1 MNQRLV
7 KRGSQNS
14 EKKFIGV
21 GELFKKTW
29 RIYKENFWTLIKVT
43 FIPSFLLFLICWI
56 ATTHYPLPFSLKWII
71 FHFFSTI
78 LLYNLPINNTVETNL
93 TQTVQ
98 LKPQTTTNNNS
109 VINTNEIPSNND
121 VEEEK
126 QETIVLDKKE
136 NKRIITTKKELY
148 KNVLTTENENCN
160 DEKTIASIEK
170 EELTSNVNEET
181 ETEIE
186 TQVLEKKAFV
196 LGFQISENKGC
207 TPLTVT
213 YSIECDAST
222 EVKVDFGNGTHSKN
236 TSSTITYDKPGIYIL
251 NVLATDKSGK
261 CKNISETIEVFST
274 PVPVAIIDADSDCK
288 ENCIVYF
295 YNYSKGV
302 HEYHW
307 DFGDQNYSGLK
318 NPTHY
323 YTKASTKQIKL
334 KVVSE
339 NMCADSIYL
348 DAPFSSKSEF
358 SIVFPNAFI
367 PSEGGSNNG
376 QYSLYNYDSDIFY
389 PISKGVIYYKLEIY
403 SRNGQL
409 LFQTTDINQGW
420 DGYYKYQL
428 MPQDVYLWK
437 ATGKFENNETFEL
450 AGDITLIRK

>member
-1 MNQRLV
+1 MNL
-7 KRGSQNS
+7 N
-14 EKKFIGV
+14 EKNI
-21 GELFKKTW
+21 
-29 RIYKENFWTLIKVT
+29 ENFFKSNFENHRINPEPNVWNKIEKQLALRKFLKFSPSHFNVYYLSTIVLI
-43 FIPSFLLFLICWI
+43 
-56 ATTHYPLPFSLKWII
+56 
-71 FHFFSTI
+71 FSTI
-78 LLYNLPINNTVETNL
+78 LLYNLPINNAVETNL
-93 TQTVQ
+93 TQMVQ
-98 LKPQTTTNNNS
+98 FKPQTTTTNNNP
-109 VINTNEIPSNND
+109 VINTKEILSNND
-121 VEEEK
+121 IDEEK
-126 QETIVLDKKE
+126 QETILRDKKE
-136 NKRIITTKKELY
+136 NKRIITAKNEFKD
-148 KNVLTTENENCN
+148 NVLTTENESSSAV
-160 DEKTIASIEK
+160 ETTTTPEK
-170 EELTSNVNEET
+170 EELTNSVNEET
-181 ETEIE
+181 ETETE
-186 TQVLEKKAFV
+186 TLVLEKKAFV
-196 LGFQISENKGC
+196 LGFQISEKEGC
-207 TPLTVT
+207 APLTIT
-213 YSIECDAST
+213 YTIECETST
-222 EVKVDFGNGTHSKN
+222 GVKVDLGNGTHSKN
-236 TSSTITYDKPGIYIL
+236 TSSTITYDKPGIYTL

-318 NPTHY
+318 DPTHF
-323 YTKASTKQIKL
+323 YTKASSKQIKL

-348 DAPFSSKSEF
+348 DAPFSNKSEF

-367 PSEGGSNNG
+367 PSVGGSNNG
-376 QYSLYNYDSDIFY
+376 RYSLYNYDSDIFY
-389 PISKGVIYYKLEIY
+389 PISNGVIGYKLEIY

-420 DGYYKYQL
+420 DGYYKYRL